1 MVIEK
6 ITLHNYNRLALTN
19 LTTITLYPNRNMTIL
34 VGTGGI
40 GKSSIVKEMSPIP
53 ADLKQYGKD
62 GYKEIVILHDSIR
75 YTLRS
80 DKSTNKHF
88 FYREKENLNIGGTRK
103 QQTILVEKHFN
114 YTQQIHDIVTGVKQ
128 FTTMSVSE
136 RKRWF
141 ISISNVDFT
150 YSLKIYNKIKER
162 NRDLV
167 ANIKLLNSKL
177 ATEKSS
183 ILSES
188 ELNKYKKDLTYLNSY
203 LEHLLDSKQN
213 GITTYT
219 KDTSIESSVKELTK
233 LLNLISRKH
242 TISELEKSIPL
253 LERDIE
259 IATKDS
265 LKIKEKIDK
274 IHKLEDIKYTGDI
287 NSINNHIERIEK
299 EINRIKDSI
308 YLDIPF
314 KSTETYLKSIIYI
327 YPILT
332 QHLTDLNEYRRFY
345 NMDRDEYNIAY
356 KTLNALEKR
365 YKQTII
371 ERDNLVALDRR
382 YEEDKRHIVE
392 CDRCGNE
399 VHVNYNRDKHIN
411 TKNRL
416 REILKSIPNIE
427 KEIEEYKEIVKGY
440 EEYKAIL
447 DKINS
452 LKEYPHTKEVLEY
465 LFTRHS
471 IKEDSMV
478 ITDGLS
484 TIIEDLRLWGRVNSL
499 LVELDKQY
507 RDKEIIKNSIGLSIK
522 DKERLMEE
530 LSDILDRINRDKRRV
545 KEYKQELYKL
555 REIKSLYNSIDSY
568 LKDRRRE
575 LKSKLKELKNDYI
588 NRQIKLIKVYITDIE
603 NRLSDNR
610 YAVNSIKAL
619 EEEVKEMI
627 VKERATK
634 LIMNSLS
641 PNDGLIAKA
650 LNSTLNRILN
660 DINRF
665 VNMVWSY
672 KLEIV
677 PCDLDNSGLTYRFPV
692 AIDGEIGALD
702 ISGCSSSQ
710 QEIINLGF
718 KLTVMKYLGISNYP
732 LILDEFAKSFDSDH
746 LELAYNLIDRLIT
759 DDSINQTIMVS
770 HYSNVYNRFPYATI
784 VTLSKGMSSYKC
796 KEYEYR

>member
-62 GYKEIVILHDSIR
+62 GYKEIVIIHDSIR

-259 IATKDS
+259 IATKNS

-399 VHVNYNRDKHIN
+399 VHVNYSR
-411 TKNRL
+411 
-416 REILKSIPNIE
+416 
-427 KEIEEYKEIVKGY
+427 
-440 EEYKAIL
+440 
-447 DKINS
+447 
-452 LKEYPHTKEVLEY
+452 
-465 LFTRHS
+465 
-471 IKEDSMV
+471 
-478 ITDGLS
+478 
-484 TIIEDLRLWGRVNSL
+484 
-499 LVELDKQY
+499 
-507 RDKEIIKNSIGLSIK
+507 
-522 DKERLMEE
+522 
-530 LSDILDRINRDKRRV
+530 
-545 KEYKQELYKL
+545 
-555 REIKSLYNSIDSY
+555 
-568 LKDRRRE
+568 
-575 LKSKLKELKNDYI
+575 
-588 NRQIKLIKVYITDIE
+588 
-603 NRLSDNR
+603 
-610 YAVNSIKAL
+610 
-619 EEEVKEMI
+619 
-627 VKERATK
+627 
-634 LIMNSLS
+634 
-641 PNDGLIAKA
+641 
-650 LNSTLNRILN
+650 
-660 DINRF
+660 
-665 VNMVWSY
+665 
-672 KLEIV
+672 
-677 PCDLDNSGLTYRFPV
+677 
-692 AIDGEIGALD
+692 
-702 ISGCSSSQ
+702 
-710 QEIINLGF
+710 
-718 KLTVMKYLGISNYP
+718 
-732 LILDEFAKSFDSDH
+732 
-746 LELAYNLIDRLIT
+746 
-759 DDSINQTIMVS
+759 
-770 HYSNVYNRFPYATI
+770 
-784 VTLSKGMSSYKC
+784 
-796 KEYEYR
+796 